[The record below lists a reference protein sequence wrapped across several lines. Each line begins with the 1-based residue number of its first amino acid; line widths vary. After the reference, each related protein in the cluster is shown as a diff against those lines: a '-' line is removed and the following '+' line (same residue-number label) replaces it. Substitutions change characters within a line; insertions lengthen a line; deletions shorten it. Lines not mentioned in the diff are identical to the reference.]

1 MHTRIGLAAALA
13 IAALPPAPQ
22 DRKPAEPVASP
33 QTLVLE
39 AGAHEL
45 EGLTDRV
52 ARFLGRNILYLQE
65 EFGAAQARVQLQQR
79 LELDPRAAEEV
90 YTQLLGTRG
99 FVLTAVDEA
108 RGVYEVVFE
117 NGPRR
122 IEILNRAKTVAADE
136 VLARPGLRVPVR
148 VVVPLQHL
156 NAQTIQNSLRPM
168 LPGNNPGSLLVGNIG
183 QGSLLLQG
191 LSDQVAQVLRQVR
204 AGDQPQPKLETS
216 TEERLN
222 RIEMRLSAL
231 EKKVEAR

>member
-1 MHTRIGLAAALA
+1 MHTRTGLAAALA
-13 IAALPPAPQ
+13 LAALALGPQ
-22 DRKPAEPVASP
+22 DRKPAEPQASP

-52 ARFLGRNILYLQE
+52 ARFLGRNILYQQE
-65 EFGAAQARVQLQQR
+65 EFGAASARVQLQQR
-79 LELDPRAAEEV
+79 LELDPRATEEV

-99 FVLTAVDEA
+99 FVLTAVDES
-108 RGVYEVVFE
+108 RGIYEVVFE

-122 IEILNRAKTVAADE
+122 LEILNRAKTVAADE

-148 VVVPLQHL
+148 VVVPLQHVQ
-156 NAQTIQNSLRPM
+156 AQAIQNSLRPM
-168 LPGNNPGSLLVGNIG
+168 LPGNNPVSLLVGSIG

-191 LSDQVAQVLRQVR
+191 LSDQVAQILRQVR

-216 TEERLN
+216 AEERLT
-222 RIEMRLSAL
+222 RIEMRLTAL
-231 EKKVEAR
+231 EKKVEAK